1 MEGRKAKYWTVF
13 IATFLFLAVN
23 ICPVHAVDELFL
35 TGVVK
40 KVDSIRSLV
49 TVEVQSESCPGI
61 MTLRVEDDM
70 DMEGSEGR
78 RISFFINTSTCS
90 PHEIYPMHDIT
101 FLKGYKP

>member
-1 MEGRKAKYWTVF
+1 MERRKAKHWLAF
-13 IATFLFLAVN
+13 IAMCLFLALN

-40 KVDSIRSLV
+40 KVDSIHRLV

-61 MTLRVEDDM
+61 MTFRVEDGIDL
-70 DMEGSEGR
+70 EGSEGR

-90 PHEIYPMHDIT
+90 PHEIFPMQDIT
-101 FLKGYKP
+101 FLKEYKP